1 MTSNVAPEMMLEN
14 VSLRKQRIK
23 NGGSK
28 FKCVGA
34 KWSLRF
40 LIPSHLYIKSA
51 EINKPR
57 RNNNMRYTK
66 KAELNYHKSVRRAG
80 RRTLHWRRICISSL

>member
-1 MTSNVAPEMMLEN
+1 MTSNVAPEMMLDN

-40 LIPSHLYIKSA
+40 LISQPPLYKERKDKQA
-51 EINKPR
+51 AQE
-57 RNNNMRYTK
+57 
-66 KAELNYHKSVRRAG
+66 
-80 RRTLHWRRICISSL
+80 